1 MKNYLKKIITL
12 FCLIVFLV
20 LPCFVLAAELPSQ
33 KLKDVGGGS
42 YATDTVSV
50 GSLVAIVIQAFLG
63 LLGIIFLVLIL
74 YAGYNWMI
82 ARGEEEKVTKAKDT
96 LTRAVIGLII
106 VVGAYAIS
114 YFVIDNLIYKGGI
127 LQ

>member
-1 MKNYLKKIITL
+1 MKNYLKKIIIL

-20 LPCFVLAAELPSQ
+20 LPYFVSAELPSQ
-33 KLKDVGGGS
+33 KLKEVGGGS
-42 YATDTVSV
+42 YITDTVSV
-50 GSLVAIVIQAFLG
+50 GSLVATVIQAALG
-63 LLGIIFLVLIL
+63 LLGLIFLVLII